1 MFSKTEALRREE
13 DLIDRLMTDIGRVTA
28 GDDESSRR
36 TAIGN
41 MEKLYRIN
49 LRWNLAGVNE
59 FILRKQKELSGW

>member
-13 DLIDRLMTDIGRVTA
+13 DLIDRLMTDIGRVSA
-28 GDDESSRR
+28 GDDDATRR
-36 TAIGN
+36 AAIGN

-49 LRWNLAGVNE
+49 QRWNLSGINE